1 MSMNFSRLQIR
12 VRNRRMGSQWYALF
26 GGINS
31 SLFSQS
37 TLACV
42 LVLMIIFMMYAP
54 SNRHSVI
61 DPYIS
66 RHAIPIP
73 AALRDD
79 ALRITVTRDGTIYF
93 GNAKVVSEDLSL
105 RIRQRLDSSAPRK
118 VFLSVDERTQ
128 YGDLS
133 IVLDDVRHAGIL
145 EIVLLAEF
153 PVMHR

>member
-1 MSMNFSRLQIR
+1 MSMNFSRLQVR
-12 VRNRRMGSQWYALF
+12 VRNRRIGSQRYALF
-26 GGINS
+26 CNINS

-42 LVLMIIFMMYAP
+42 LVLMIILMMYTP
-54 SNRHSVI
+54 SNPHSFI

-66 RHAIPIP
+66 RHAIPMP

-79 ALRITVTRDGTIYF
+79 ALRIMVTRDGTIYF
-93 GNAKVVSEDLSL
+93 GNSRVSSEDLSQQ
-105 RIRQRLDSSAPRK
+105 IRKRLDGGAQRK
-118 VFLSVDERTQ
+118 VFLSVDERAQ

-133 IVLDDVRHAGIL
+133 VVLDGVHHAGIR

-153 PVMHR
+153 PIMHR